1 MKNLPLL
8 SVIVPCYNVEKYLD
22 KCISSIVGQTYRN
35 LEILLIDDGSP
46 DNSGIICDAWQERD
60 SRIRVI
66 HKQNEGLAYA
76 RKTGVENATAEY
88 VTFVDADDWIDADMY
103 TDMMTALLSTGSD
116 IAQCGVCE
124 VFEDGRMVHRESEHK
139 TGNFE
144 VVGRIEGV
152 LLILEDKKWRSWMW
166 CKIFKKHLFD
176 NIQFL
181 KGNGFAEDFIS
192 QNLFHKASQTV
203 YLHNEYYFYL
213 KRKGSITKAQNIQA
227 EMKGQRDYSDAY
239 YDRYLFVKQHP
250 EYHSAL
256 PSVKYMTNC
265 LGIHLLRN
273 MIVNPQYFT
282 NDYFYVKSEQLR
294 SIPLTREDKLG
305 RRLKIDF
312 YILKISPGLYKMLRS
327 LYVRIIRITNRLKF
341 TDRPISRSLY
351 DIFPWWQ

>member
-1 MKNLPLL
+1 
-8 SVIVPCYNVEKYLD
+8 
-22 KCISSIVGQTYRN
+22 
-35 LEILLIDDGSP
+35 
-46 DNSGIICDAWQERD
+46 
-60 SRIRVI
+60 
-66 HKQNEGLAYA
+66 
-76 RKTGVENATAEY
+76 
-88 VTFVDADDWIDADMY
+88 
-103 TDMMTALLSTGSD
+103 
-116 IAQCGVCE
+116 
-124 VFEDGRMVHRESEHK
+124 
-139 TGNFE
+139 
-144 VVGRIEGV
+144 
-152 LLILEDKKWRSWMW
+152 
-166 CKIFKKHLFD
+166 LFD